1 MSVSDRTS
9 AAFAAA
15 GDRSGRAG
23 WPEGR
28 APLLSLQRVSKIYGE
43 GAGAVAAV
51 VDVDLDL
58 MAGEFTLLMGPS
70 GSGKT
75 TLLMMMGCLLK
86 PTSGTVSV
94 AGVEVQGLPEHALP
108 AVRLRHL
115 GYIFQGFNLFP
126 ALTARENVEVA
137 FDLKGIRGRAAREGA
152 ARHLERIG
160 LGHRLDHR
168 PEDLSG
174 GEKQRVAIAR
184 ALAAEPPIILADEPT
199 ASLDGS
205 TGHQVTEL
213 LRKLARE
220 EGRTVFVV
228 THDPRILDLADR
240 ILHMED
246 GRIVKDERK

>member
-1 MSVSDRTS
+1 MTANPALS
-9 AAFAAA
+9 A
-15 GDRSGRAG
+15 GPS
-23 WPEGR
+23 
-28 APLLSLQRVSKIYGE
+28 PLLALRSVRKVYGE
-43 GAGAVAAV
+43 GAGAVEAV
-51 VDVDLDL
+51 TGVDLDL

-94 AGVEVQGLPEHALP
+94 AGVEVQGLPESALP
-108 AVRLRHL
+108 AIRLRYL

-126 ALTARENVEVA
+126 ALTASENVEVA
-137 FDLKGIRGRAAREGA
+137 LNLKGVRGDAARAAA
-152 ARHLERIG
+152 ARHLSRIG
-160 LGHRLDHR
+160 LESRLAHR

-184 ALAAEPPIILADEPT
+184 ALAAEPPVILADEPT
-199 ASLDGS
+199 ASLDGA
-205 TGHQVTEL
+205 TGHRVTEL
-213 LRKLARE
+213 LRQLARE
-220 EGRTVFVV
+220 EARTVFVV

>member
-1 MSVSDRTS
+1 MSLAPLSPSPVV
-9 AAFAAA
+9 
-15 GDRSGRAG
+15 
-23 WPEGR
+23 
-28 APLLSLQRVSKIYGE
+28 PLLSLRGVGKTYGE

-58 MAGEFTLLMGPS
+58 MPGEFTLLMGPS

-75 TLLMMMGCLLK
+75 TLLMIMGCLLK
-86 PTSGTVSV
+86 PTSGTVTV
-94 AGVEVQGLPEHALP
+94 GGLEVQALPEAALP

-126 ALTARENVEVA
+126 ALSARENVEVA
-137 FDLKGIRGRAAREGA
+137 LDLKGIRGTAARAAA

-184 ALAAEPPIILADEPT
+184 ALAAEPPVILADEPT
-199 ASLDGS
+199 ASLDGT
-205 TGHQVTEL
+205 TGHRVTEL
-213 LRKLARE
+213 LRRLARE

-240 ILHMED
+240 VLHMED
-246 GRIVKDERK
+246 GRIVKDERT

>member
-1 MSVSDRTS
+1 MAVSGDTS
-9 AAFAAA
+9 TIA
-15 GDRSGRAG
+15 GSPPAPRLVGG
-23 WPEGR
+23 TL
-28 APLLSLQRVSKIYGE
+28 PLLSLQRVSKIYGE

-94 AGVEVQGLPEHALP
+94 AGVEVQGLPEYALP

-137 FDLKGIRGRAAREGA
+137 LDLKGIRGRAAREGA
-152 ARHLERIG
+152 ARQLERIG

-184 ALAAEPPIILADEPT
+184 ALAAESPIILADEPT

>member
-1 MSVSDRTS
+1 MHAN
-9 AAFAAA
+9 AAVVEP
-15 GDRSGRAG
+15 S
-23 WPEGR
+23 
-28 APLLSLQRVSKIYGE
+28 PLLALRNVRKVYGE
-43 GAGAVAAV
+43 GAGAVEAV
-51 VDVDLDL
+51 SGVDLDL
-58 MAGEFTLLMGPS
+58 LPGEFTLLMGPS

-86 PTSGTVSV
+86 PTSGSV
-94 AGVEVQGLPEHALP
+94 AIAGVEVQNLAESALP
-108 AVRLRHL
+108 VIRLRYL

-126 ALTARENVEVA
+126 ALTASETVEVA
-137 FDLKGIRGRAAREGA
+137 LNLKGVRGDAARAAA
-152 ARHLERIG
+152 SRHLSRIG
-160 LGHRLDHR
+160 LESRLAHR

-184 ALAAEPPIILADEPT
+184 ALAAEPPVILADEPT

-205 TGHQVTEL
+205 TGHRVTEL
-213 LRKLARE
+213 LRQLARE
-220 EGRTVFVV
+220 ESRTVFVV